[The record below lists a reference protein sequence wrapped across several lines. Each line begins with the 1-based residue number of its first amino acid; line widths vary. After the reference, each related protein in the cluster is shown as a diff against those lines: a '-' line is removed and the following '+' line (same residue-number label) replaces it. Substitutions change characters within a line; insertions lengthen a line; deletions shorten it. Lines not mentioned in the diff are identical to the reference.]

1 MIQSLPSVRT
11 KSWKSIRVRTLVPVW
26 PVQES
31 TLFNGSHVGTG
42 FTPVEVV
49 ISERKQVAFCGC
61 KHTGTAPFCDGTH
74 VKL

>member
-11 KSWKSIRVRTLVPVW
+11 KSWKSIRVRTIGAGVAGPRI
-26 PVQES
+26 
-31 TLFNGSHVGTG
+31 TLFNGSHEGTG